1 MGGSHFIKSMLIGI
15 TNKESE
21 GLKQGRGWVGTKL
34 RIKKGKLNSSEEIIP
49 GTGEGLQRV

>member
-1 MGGSHFIKSMLIGI
+1 MLIGI
-15 TNKESE
+15 TNKGSE

-49 GTGEGLQRV
+49 GTGEDVQRV